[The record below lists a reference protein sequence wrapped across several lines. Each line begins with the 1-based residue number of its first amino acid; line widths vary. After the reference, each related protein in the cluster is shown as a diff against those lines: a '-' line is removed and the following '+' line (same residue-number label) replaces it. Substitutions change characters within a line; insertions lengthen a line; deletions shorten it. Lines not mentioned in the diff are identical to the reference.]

1 LHNKPQKAQFLSD
14 LTEQSVPSL
23 LLATQTE
30 ILPHLVLTKRKDII
44 QRIAT
49 ARQTSIQDVLIQP
62 RKNLAGILALLIC
75 QPVADVE
82 TTTMDILLAI
92 APALQ
97 GNNRTLSHWV
107 KLDPTLIACEI
118 LGAAA
123 DQHPSRREQVSV
135 LPISFVRCMLIYS
148 VSTGLRHTG
157 CTCRY
162 ERWSAQDNDKEES
175 FAVLF

>member
-1 LHNKPQKAQFLSD
+1 MFDTKPIELLRPYWRSIGFAVIKDLHNKPQKAQHLSD

-62 RKNLAGILALLIC
+62 RKNLASILALLIC
-75 QPVADVE
+75 QPVADIE
-82 TTTMDILLAI
+82 KSTMDALLAI
-92 APALQ
+92 APAFQ
-97 GNNRTLSHWV
+97 ENNRVLSDWV

-118 LGAAA
+118 LKSAA
-123 DQHPSRREQVSV
+123 DQHSSRREQVSKGA
-135 LPISFVRCMLIYS
+135 P
-148 VSTGLRHTG
+148 
-157 CTCRY
+157 
-162 ERWSAQDNDKEES
+162 
-175 FAVLF
+175 